1 MQISLPI
8 YHDLGN
14 EFVVLNV
21 SEDLINRAVF
31 DNKGNKVGRIVR
43 IIGPISEPMGV
54 VVLSKKFD
62 SEDRRVFVKN

>member
-1 MQISLPI
+1 M
-8 YHDLGN
+8 
-14 EFVVLNV
+14 LNV